1 MLKKCLSFFSL
12 LILLLSLSACGGSSS
27 STDDAPAT
35 TDGGATPTEPTDPTD
50 PGSPT
55 PGGDSGAAPKVS
67 AGGNQYA
74 DPNVVL
80 SLAGTAEALEGAE
93 IVSTTWTQ
101 VSGPTV
107 YLSTPGSLSN
117 MILAPDVTK
126 TQTLSFKLT
135 AKDTKGKESS
145 DTASIVVEP
154 LASFVRVTGSSVDE
168 AAGQATLKL
177 ILNRAS
183 NAPVTVQYMT
193 QDGAATSGEDY
204 VAASGSV
211 TFEPGETEKTIAIE
225 IIDDEDEEADEPFTV
240 RITATENGVVA
251 SAVGTVVIR
260 NGMDTAPELKEQNIA
275 FVTAGPLNGLVGGSL
290 TNVIDEEAAPGSGAV
305 SYATADESIATVDIS
320 SGVVQLK
327 SAGSTVITAVKAADS
342 EYKAAQATYTV
353 VVEKRPGEVTFA
365 TSGPYA
371 VAYED
376 TFTNIATGIG
386 SGEVR
391 YASSNPSVASVT
403 SGGVVTI
410 VGVGS
415 AVITSTQLADDVY
428 LEATATYAIE
438 ADRKNLSLSFKDV
451 GPVAGV
457 IGGTYTNTLLGNKG
471 SGALSYLSNNT
482 EVATVNAETGL
493 VSFVGEGNT
502 HISVIRADDGLYKA
516 STATYSV
523 SVGRKIQSI
532 AFVNPGPVEGVYGET
547 VSNPIEEGAP
557 GSGSVTYSS
566 SNTSV
571 ASVNVESGVV
581 RLVGAGSA
589 VITAEKAG
597 DSVYSSAIA
606 KYTLTVNKKAQT
618 LSLRNPGPI
627 ETNVGNIVTNGV
639 TVVEGGSGALSYS
652 ADAETAIELDRE
664 TGEVHAVSV
673 GEAQITVTKAGD
685 ANYNA
690 ASVSYKVIV
699 GKGVQTIAFTTPGPV
714 ASTFGDTYTN
724 VITSG
729 APGSGALTYASSNE
743 GIATI
748 NSATGEV
755 TMVGVGSVV
764 ITATKAADAN
774 YESAEASYTINV
786 AKKTPALTFGSA
798 GPLSL
803 TIGET
808 LTNAATSTSTGAVT
822 YSVGDSAIASVDAES
837 GLVTALGVG
846 STSIM
851 ATQAGDTNHNAA
863 SAKYSLNV
871 SKKTQTIVFTQ
882 PGPLDGVYGDTLT
895 NAITEGA
902 PGTGALLYASN
913 NTSVAT
919 VNSETAVVQLVGVGT
934 ATITAT
940 KEADATYEAAT
951 ASYTITVAKKDQVIT
966 FENPG
971 PIYTIVGDAINNP
984 AGTVEGG
991 VGVITYSVDKPSVL
1005 EPGSTAGVYNVVGM
1019 GEAVVTA
1026 TKAGDANHNPV
1037 SLKYSVSAI
1046 SGTVKFVA
1054 FLGEVETEVRV
1065 SSDVLD
1071 ASIGELSLFS
1081 STEAGCDITNPSL
1094 CENATTTS
1102 IAGVSITEPVA
1113 RLDRTAY
1120 YWLMNGTSPSSSVKI
1135 AQGEGETASEFE
1147 TVNSVLPQRFNHQI
1161 VEFKNKL
1168 WLIGGMQ
1175 PAGEVSEPQND
1186 VWNSSDGVY
1195 WSKVATIGS
1204 EGLSEHDVVV
1214 FNDQIIVYN
1223 NANIWFSTDGVTWNK
1238 RDTDAEYGVRKDQG
1252 YVVFQGA
1259 VWSVGHAS
1267 GDDFPSI
1274 WKSIDGINW
1283 LNQADLEGMSLRGDY
1298 KLAVMNDKIWM
1309 VADAAEGS
1317 VLKSDVW
1324 ETPDGVNWTQVLP
1337 EGETAF
1343 GGRISHTL
1351 FAYDGKLWVIGGS
1364 GSGVIFND
1372 VWTSTDGKTWVS
1384 DPKASDFD
1392 ARYGHQSLPF
1402 GGHLW
1407 IFGGTVDSLSFSSRV
1422 GTWRSVDALDWR
1434 RVVRGA
1440 FSYLSEGEPTPM

>member
-27 STDDAPAT
+27 STDDAPA

-107 YLSTPGSLSN
+107 YLSTPNSLSN

-145 DTASIVVEP
+145 DIASIVVEP

-183 NAPVTVQYMT
+183 NEPVTVQYMT
-193 QDGAATSGEDY
+193 QDGAAASGVDY

-211 TFEPGETEKTIAIE
+211 TFEPGETEKAIAIE

-275 FVTAGPLNGLVGGSL
+275 FVSAGPLTGLIGASL
-290 TNVIDEEAAPGSGAV
+290 TNVIDEESAPGSGAV
-305 SYATADESIATVDIS
+305 TYATADESIATVDIS

-353 VVEKRPGEVTFA
+353 VAEKRPGAVTFA
-365 TSGPYA
+365 TPGPYA

-391 YASSNPSVASVT
+391 YASSNTSVASVT

-438 ADRKNLSLSFKDV
+438 ADRKKLDLSFKDV

-471 SGALSYLSNNT
+471 SGALTYSSDNT

-493 VSFVGEGNT
+493 VSFVGEGNA
-502 HISVIRADDGLYKA
+502 HISVVRADDDLYKA
-516 STATYSV
+516 TTTTYSV

-547 VSNPIEEGAP
+547 VNNPVAEGAP
-557 GSGSVTYSS
+557 GSGAVTYSS
-566 SNTSV
+566 SNSSV
-571 ASVNVESGVV
+571 ASVNSESGVV
-581 RLVGAGSA
+581 QLVGAGSA

-597 DSVYSSAIA
+597 DAVYSSAIA

-639 TVVEGGSGALSYS
+639 TVVEGGTGALSYS

-699 GKGVQTIAFTTPGPV
+699 GKGVQSIAFTTPGPV
-714 ASTFGDTYTN
+714 ESIYGDTYTN
-724 VITSG
+724 VITGG
-729 APGSGALTYASSNE
+729 APGSGAITYASSNE
-743 GIATI
+743 SIATI

-871 SKKTQTIVFTQ
+871 SKKTQTISFTQ
-882 PGPLDGVYGDTLT
+882 PGPLDGVYGGSLT
-895 NAITEGA
+895 NAIKDGA
-902 PGTGALLYASN
+902 PGTGAVLYASS

-919 VNSETAVVQLVGVGT
+919 VNSETAVVQFVGVGT

-951 ASYTITVAKKDQVIT
+951 ASYTITVAKKDQVIA
-966 FENPG
+966 FLDAG
-971 PIYTIVGDAINNP
+971 PVYAYVEDAVNNP
-984 AGTVEGG
+984 ASTVEGG
-991 VGVITYSVDKPSVL
+991 VGVITYSVDNADVAIAA
-1005 EPGSTAGVYNVVGM
+1005 AGDGVFNIVGI
-1019 GEAVVTA
+1019 GDAVVTA

-1037 SLKYSVSAI
+1037 SLEYRISAIETGVGAAAFVGATNTQVQLTYGADSSVS
-1046 SGTVKFVA
+1046 
-1054 FLGEVETEVRV
+1054 
-1065 SSDVLD
+1065 D
-1071 ASIGELSLFS
+1071 LSLIS
-1081 STEAGCDITNPSL
+1081 STDAGCDIANYSL
-1094 CENATTTS
+1094 CENGAMTLINSDT
-1102 IAGVSITEPVA
+1102 VTENA
-1113 RLDRTAY
+1113 ALLDRTAY
-1120 YWLMNGTSPSSSVKI
+1120 YWLLHGERSGSSATIEPGIGDS
-1135 AQGEGETASEFE
+1135 GSEGETVRAA
-1147 TVNSVLPQRFNHQI
+1147 LPRRYDHQT
-1161 VEFKNKL
+1161 VEFNGSL
-1168 WLIGGMQ
+1168 WMIGGM
-1175 PAGEVSEPQND
+1175 AYDGEVTVANAE
-1186 VWNSSDGVY
+1186 VWNSTDGVFWTRRAIIESGGMSKHKAVVFDGKLFVYNEGVIWYSSDGV
-1195 WSKVATIGS
+1195 
-1204 EGLSEHDVVV
+1204 
-1214 FNDQIIVYN
+1214 
-1223 NANIWFSTDGVTWNK
+1223 TWQK
-1238 RDTDAEYGVRKDQG
+1238 HSLTPAFGVREAQG
-1252 YVVFQGA
+1252 FAVFQGA
-1259 VWSVGHAS
+1259 LWSIGYAS
-1267 GDDFPSI
+1267 GDDFPSM
-1274 WKSIDGINW
+1274 WRSIDGFEWI
-1283 LNQADLEGMSLRGDY
+1283 LQGDIEGVSLRSDY
-1298 KLAVMNDKIWM
+1298 QMAVNNDQLWL
-1309 VADAAEGS
+1309 VADAVGGR
-1317 VLKSDVW
+1317 LLQNDVW
-1324 ETPDGVNWTQVLP
+1324 ASTDGVNWTPILAV
-1337 EGETAF
+1337 GEAPF
-1343 GGRISHTL
+1343 SGRTNHTL
-1351 FAYDGKLWVIGGS
+1351 FAHDGKLWIIAGQGYEFAV
-1364 GSGVIFND
+1364 FND
-1372 VWTSTDGKTWVS
+1372 IWTSVDGKTWTS
-1384 DPKASDFD
+1384 ID
-1392 ARYGHQSLPF
+1392 APAVTARFSHQAVVF
-1402 GGHLW
+1402 GGRLW
-1407 IFGGTVDSLSFSSRV
+1407 VFGGRSSPTEMV
-1422 GTWRSVDALDWR
+1422 PLGDTWRSEDGSNWR
-1434 RVVRGA
+1434 RLVRA
-1440 FSYLSEGEPTPM
+1440 KFSFLTEPTPM